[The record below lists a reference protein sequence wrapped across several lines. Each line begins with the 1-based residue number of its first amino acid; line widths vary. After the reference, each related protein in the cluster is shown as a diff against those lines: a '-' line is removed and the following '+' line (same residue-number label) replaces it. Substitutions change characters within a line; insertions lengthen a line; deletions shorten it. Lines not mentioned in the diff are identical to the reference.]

1 MKKNHTTSHLDRL
14 LLGTFLSGFG
24 NSSLFTGKGDLLFSQ
39 DPDPLKTTTSRLVC
53 FQLVKKYLNLQPQ
66 SAVICNDPQNG
77 GTDLQRLFLIYCI
90 NENLYVVWD
99 QTCPWLDLKIPPTP
113 WLDKGQENT
122 AILSALFSA
131 TKNGDQLRAFF
142 NIQLLRTMNFK
153 KSTELTQLF
162 SSEKFQ
168 KDWFKICSQLLSDKL
183 KLRAEGEIQ
192 KSVSYKN
199 NTFKI
204 RTLITEKQQLI
215 PITIDFSGS
224 SLAQDVCA
232 STHIV
237 ESGLLVEL
245 IKFYGLEGYLCQPLL
260 NAMKLILPP
269 KSVVA
274 KFHPE
279 GLYNFEL
286 QKLSRQLIKQCL
298 VEINSFQKKELKKK
312 SLYSTYFFTSRLIQA
327 TTNEKE
333 SFQNNY
339 FSNSRVQMSD
349 GHFKFEKMQ
358 NKDKGFSCTFKPT
371 QDLELSFRGI
381 TATEDQDVR
390 CFKLNDKIMMT
401 ANFTL
406 TPKDTIKIEW
416 VT

>member
-1 MKKNHTTSHLDRL
+1 MRKIHTTSHLDRL

-77 GTDLQRLFLIYCI
+77 GTDLQRLFFIYCI
-90 NENLYVVWD
+90 NENLFLVWD
-99 QTCPWLDLKIPPTP
+99 MTCPWLDLKVPPTP
-113 WLDKGQENT
+113 WLEKGQENT
-122 AILSALFSA
+122 MILTALFSA
-131 TKNGDQLRAFF
+131 SKHGEQLKSFF
-142 NIQLLRTMNFK
+142 QSQWQRTLNFK

-183 KLRAEGEIQ
+183 NLRAEGEIQ
-192 KSVSYKN
+192 KAISYKN
-199 NTFKI
+199 NNFKI

-224 SLAQDVCA
+224 SLAQDVSA
-232 STHIV
+232 ATHIV

-245 IKFYGLEGYLCQPLL
+245 IKFYGLEGFLCQPLL

-298 VEINSFQKKELKKK
+298 VEINSFQKKEVKKK
-312 SLYSTYFFTSRLIQA
+312 SLYSTYFFTSKLMA
-327 TTNEKE
+327 VAGSE
-333 SFQNNY
+333 SDCFQNNY

-349 GHFKFEKMQ
+349 SHFTFEKMQ
-358 NKDKGFSCTFKPT
+358 NKDKIFSCHFAPS
-371 QDLELSFRGI
+371 QDLELNFRGI
-381 TATEDQDVR
+381 TSIDDQDVR
-390 CFKLNDKIMMT
+390 FFKLNDKIMIT
-401 ANFTL
+401 GNYNL
-406 TPKDTIKIEW
+406 TPKDRITVEW
-416 VT
+416 TT